1 MSNSD
6 LHLHRERQERA
17 RRFRQPRRTV
27 RDAGPQSAA
36 GDAESKDASAQL
48 VPGAL
53 PDESLRTSS
62 PASSAAAARIAQRAA
77 ARRRRSNILVKTLLL
92 TVELLLLGAAVYG
105 LLQLHRQT
113 RPVSFELRY
122 LVPNKADLVE
132 AVSAGSSTALHE
144 PVELE
149 GYTFLYWE
157 RPDGTPET
165 EAEVTPAQDTVYT
178 ARYAL
183 AFPTE
188 KHIPYLS
195 VDEDGVVGVN
205 DPVTM
210 RELVSI
216 LYDLLDLDRT
226 GKGEFLDVEKDDSCY
241 KAAAT
246 LKDLGILQGD
256 WLYPDDRVSRAELLG
271 LLSRFYP
278 PAEAPA
284 VFSDLDPDD
293 DSWPAF
299 CVAAERGWIDEGAA
313 EPAASV
319 CRGELARIMNR
330 VLGRAPI
337 YMQPDSA
344 VGMILDVP
352 PTHPYYAD
360 VAEAVIP
367 HTYTKE
373 EGFERWLESAPLPAH
388 EPGLFFV
395 GVRLH
400 YIGEDGTV
408 AVNTTVDGRSYNEC
422 GEMTSGNNELDRRLW
437 EILESTVDPESMS
450 GEEMLRA
457 VYLYT
462 VGNFLH
468 NGDAIYPLGT
478 DDWAADAALRMLNEG
493 KGSSHGYAGLFYELA
508 TFVGYQPKL
517 ISGVIYGQQKK
528 FEAVDGT
535 EVNAPKG
542 YMPHAWVEMPYQ
554 GTSYI
559 YDAEMEAKYNGLRS
573 FFRVYDPVR
582 WQKGYR
588 SNF

>member
-1 MSNSD
+1 
-6 LHLHRERQERA
+6 
-17 RRFRQPRRTV
+17 
-27 RDAGPQSAA
+27 
-36 GDAESKDASAQL
+36 
-48 VPGAL
+48 
-53 PDESLRTSS
+53 
-62 PASSAAAARIAQRAA
+62 
-77 ARRRRSNILVKTLLL
+77 
-92 TVELLLLGAAVYG
+92 
-105 LLQLHRQT
+105 
-113 RPVSFELRY
+113 
-122 LVPNKADLVE
+122 
-132 AVSAGSSTALHE
+132 
-144 PVELE
+144 
-149 GYTFLYWE
+149 
-157 RPDGTPET
+157 
-165 EAEVTPAQDTVYT
+165 
-178 ARYAL
+178 
-183 AFPTE
+183 
-188 KHIPYLS
+188 
-195 VDEDGVVGVN
+195 
-205 DPVTM
+205 M

-478 DDWAADAALRMLNEG
+478 DDWAADAALQMLNEG

-517 ISGVIYGQQKK
+517 ISGVIYGQQTK

>member
-1 MSNSD
+1 
-6 LHLHRERQERA
+6 
-17 RRFRQPRRTV
+17 
-27 RDAGPQSAA
+27 
-36 GDAESKDASAQL
+36 
-48 VPGAL
+48 
-53 PDESLRTSS
+53 
-62 PASSAAAARIAQRAA
+62 
-77 ARRRRSNILVKTLLL
+77 
-92 TVELLLLGAAVYG
+92 
-105 LLQLHRQT
+105 
-113 RPVSFELRY
+113 
-122 LVPNKADLVE
+122 
-132 AVSAGSSTALHE
+132 
-144 PVELE
+144 
-149 GYTFLYWE
+149 
-157 RPDGTPET
+157 
-165 EAEVTPAQDTVYT
+165 
-178 ARYAL
+178 
-183 AFPTE
+183 
-188 KHIPYLS
+188 
-195 VDEDGVVGVN
+195 
-205 DPVTM
+205 
-210 RELVSI
+210 
-216 LYDLLDLDRT
+216 
-226 GKGEFLDVEKDDSCY
+226 
-241 KAAAT
+241 
-246 LKDLGILQGD
+246 
-256 WLYPDDRVSRAELLG
+256 
-271 LLSRFYP
+271 
-278 PAEAPA
+278 
-284 VFSDLDPDD
+284 
-293 DSWPAF
+293 
-299 CVAAERGWIDEGAA
+299 
-313 EPAASV
+313 
-319 CRGELARIMNR
+319 MN
-330 VLGRAPI
+330 
-337 YMQPDSA
+337 
-344 VGMILDVP
+344 
-352 PTHPYYAD
+352 
-360 VAEAVIP
+360 
-367 HTYTKE
+367 TYTKE

-478 DDWAADAALRMLNEG
+478 DDWAADAALQMLNEG

-517 ISGVIYGQQKK
+517 ISGVIYGQQTK

>member
-27 RDAGPQSAA
+27 RDAGLQSAA
-36 GDAESKDASAQL
+36 EDAESKDASAQL

-53 PDESLRTSS
+53 PDESFRTSS
-62 PASSAAAARIAQRAA
+62 PASGAAAARIAQRAA
-77 ARRRRSNILVKTLLL
+77 ARRRRANALVKTLLL
-92 TVELLLLGAAVYG
+92 TVELLLLGAAAYG

-113 RPVSFELRY
+113 KPVTFELRY

-132 AVSAGSSTALHE
+132 AVPAGGSAALHE

-299 CVAAERGWIDEGAA
+299 CVAAERGWIEEGAA

-319 CRGELARIMNR
+319 CR
-330 VLGRAPI
+330 
-337 YMQPDSA
+337 
-344 VGMILDVP
+344 
-352 PTHPYYAD
+352 
-360 VAEAVIP
+360 

-478 DDWAADAALRMLNEG
+478 DDWAADAALQMLNEG

-517 ISGVIYGQQKK
+517 ISGVIYGQQTK